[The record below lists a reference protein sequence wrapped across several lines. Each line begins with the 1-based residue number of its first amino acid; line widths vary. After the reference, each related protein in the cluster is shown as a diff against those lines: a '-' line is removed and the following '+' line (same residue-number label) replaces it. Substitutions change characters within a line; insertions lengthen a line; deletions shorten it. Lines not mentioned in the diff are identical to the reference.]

1 LGLFDDPYDYC
12 GRLLMDMFISVRLVV
27 DTGMNYLGWSRE
39 QAMDFMRANMIE
51 SEEQINTESIRY
63 SCDIPAQALGYKIG
77 CLKLIELRSKYQV
90 ALGKDFSVIKFHD
103 TILRNGNL
111 PLAVLEK
118 SLDREFG
125 VK

>member
-1 LGLFDDPYDYC
+1 
-12 GRLLMDMFISVRLVV
+12 
-27 DTGMNYLGWSRE
+27 
-39 QAMDFMRANMIE
+39 
-51 SEEQINTESIRY
+51 
-63 SCDIPAQALGYKIG
+63 
-77 CLKLIELRSKYQV
+77 LIELRSKYQA

-103 TILRNGNL
+103 IILRNGNL